1 MIWNFWNEIK
11 RKLFHLLILLV
22 IVGFV
27 IIKNF
32 FGQQMAFLF
41 LVGLFIIFLIAE
53 YCRLEL
59 DIRMPL
65 FDSIIRPKERE
76 RYYGVIYFLSGTIIC
91 LAAFDFKIA
100 LAALLMTTFGD
111 MTAALIGKR
120 YGRTTLFRNK
130 TLTGS
135 LAGLTANLIVGFIVL
150 LNSYNVYIIIAMA
163 FIAAIVEVVVDELDD
178 NLLIPLF
185 AGFAGQILYFLL

>member
-11 RKLFHLLILLV
+11 RKLFHLLILLD